1 MQVEDIISIVKKVVL
16 EQLKTI
22 YLIKNICIFHLKY
35 IYFSLEK
42 KYIFM
47 HSYKNNHEI
56 RIKDNIFIIKKQHM
70 NG

>member
-1 MQVEDIISIVKKVVL
+1 MQVEDIISIVKKVAI
-16 EQLKTI
+16 EQLKII
-22 YLIKNICIFHLKY
+22 YLIKNIYIFHLK
-35 IYFSLEK
+35 K